1 MGNRGE
7 RGPSI
12 AETMGRAGCRWR
24 PSDRSPRSRTNG
36 WMELHPEEI
45 VAADYVLIALGG
57 NDAPYWGKN
66 RDTYPDLYREQYR
79 ALVAA
84 FREKNPTVQIFLLS
98 PQYMKTSQHKD
109 IIEAE
114 ILAVQRELAKE
125 LGLSFVDDYT
135 ATKRFCAEQG
145 EDAYFTTPTLGI
157 HCSEAGLGVI
167 ARNVYRAMTS
177 ATRVLG
183 AQRRLDDTADGTAAL
198 RFGMAVDCTGVTVGD
213 GYAAVYAEDST
224 ITIADTAYRLVGM
237 GGVAAVADKLT
248 DAETQLVQGGS
259 GVKTV
264 PAAKLYAAGD
274 GRAYFMVTVVHI
286 PENAYDRLVAVRPY
300 AVYAAADGT
309 EIVVY
314 GNIQYACVNDFPLE

>member
-1 MGNRGE
+1 M
-7 RGPSI
+7 I
-12 AETMGRAGCRWR
+12 AFGMPYLLET
-24 PSDRSPRSRTNG
+24 
-36 WMELHPEEI
+36 PEIED
-45 VAADYVLIALGG
+45 AARLCA
-57 NDAPYWGKN
+57 
-66 RDTYPDLYREQYR
+66 
-79 ALVAA
+79 
-84 FREKNPTVQIFLLS
+84 
-98 PQYMKTSQHKD
+98 
-109 IIEAE
+109 
-114 ILAVQRELAKE
+114 E

-183 AQRRLDDTADGTAAL
+183 TQRRLDDTAAL

-213 GYAAVYAEDST
+213 GYAGVYAEDST

-248 DAETQLVQGGS
+248 DAEKQLVQGGS

-274 GRAYFMVTVVHI
+274 GRAYFTVTVVHI
-286 PENAYDRLVAVRPY
+286 PENAYDRQVAVRPD